1 MTKRC
6 FTYGSDGGL
15 ETFATEIA
23 ARFERLTP
31 AQQEQACQLFE
42 DAHPGD
48 GYRYQNYNDH
58 RVDPDGQIIVRH
70 IVGNAHY

>member
-1 MTKRC
+1 MAER
-6 FTYGSDGGL
+6 
-15 ETFATEIA
+15 IA
-23 ARFERLTP
+23 ARLERLTP
-31 AQQEQACQLFE
+31 AQQEQARQLFE

-48 GYRYQNYNDH
+48 GYRYQSYNDH

>member
-1 MTKRC
+1 MAER
-6 FTYGSDGGL
+6 
-15 ETFATEIA
+15 IA

-31 AQQEQACQLFE
+31 AQQEQARQLFE

-58 RVDPDGQIIVRH
+58 RVDQDGQIIVRH